1 MGGETLH
8 IPSIPP
14 TALRVPIASG
24 YAFQLQADIGQGLE
38 YVPMSNLPGS
48 LRFAGIAGAF
58 TLGANWGVSPYSSA
72 VMLQVTCKAASA
84 GSIKIRLVTGID
96 MAMADYPSYTTKMP
110 IPPR

>member
-1 MGGETLH
+1 
-8 IPSIPP
+8 
-14 TALRVPIASG
+14 
-24 YAFQLQADIGQGLE
+24 LQADIGQGLE